1 MLIAWEVT
9 VPIRPEA
16 EQKLRAGFQ
25 RHVDRQAERYVA
37 QLTHAE
43 QLAVGLECGQVAGVF
58 GGQAGGDVR
67 RGAYVV
73 GLLPMAAIPIAI
85 AGAAVGVPG
94 MVPLLGATPF
104 ITGAWFGLTIWRWRE
119 PKRRVWFYAFT
130 EGCALLDGPQADP
143 VYLRWSEV
151 TDVVEVWT
159 NVYDVSAEE
168 SRPKLTAYR
177 LLCADGRSCEISR
190 SLHNVRDPYPDV
202 GPLLTGLMP
211 AAVGV
216 TMPRFP
222 TIDQVI
228 AAFAGKPDPRG
239 TRRTRRQ

>member
-1 MLIAWEVT
+1 M
-9 VPIRPEA
+9 PIRPEA

-25 RHVDRQAERYVA
+25 RRVDRQAERYVA
-37 QLTHAE
+37 QLTQAE
-43 QLAVGLECGQVAGVF
+43 ELAVGLECGQVAGVF
-58 GGQAGGDVR
+58 GGQAGGDVK
-67 RGAYVV
+67 RGAYLV

-94 MVPLLGATPF
+94 MVPVLGATPF

-130 EGCALLDGPQADP
+130 EGCALLDGPRADP

-168 SRPKLTAYR
+168 SRPRLTAYQLR
-177 LLCADGRSCEISR
+177 CADGRSCEISR
-190 SLHNVRDPYPDV
+190 SLHNVRDPYSGV
-202 GPLLTGLMP
+202 GPLVSGLMP
-211 AAVGV
+211 AAAAA
-216 TMPRFP
+216 TLPKFP
-222 TIDQVI
+222 TIDQII
-228 AAFAGKPDPRG
+228 AAFAAKPDPRA
-239 TRRTRRQ
+239 